1 MPRLISH
8 HTPHR
13 QSRRPR
19 RGLNRPARARPVAD
33 AAALYCVQQK
43 VLSLADCDD
52 RLWWHPYSH
61 GTLLVTMSF
70 VSACQIR
77 TGASVTCAPVR
88 KASDGMLLSGVP
100 IPGCRSPLPLG
111 PTFAFQI
118 GLGLANRRRREGH
131 WQPTSVT
138 ALGGILVGDGRVAAG
153 VSELGPAMSDGE
165 SGFPANYSRSGPTII
180 RDYSRRPR
188 RGRAHAPDYGA
199 AEPGLRSH
207 WPRIKVG
214 SGNLN
219 RGRRQLKPGPE
230 AT

>member
-1 MPRLISH
+1 MLRVVCFGMPNTDWRQCDVRASAKGVRWHAALGRARTRLPLSSATWAHFCI
-8 HTPHR
+8 PN
-13 QSRRPR
+13 RPR
-19 RGLNRPARARPVAD
+19 
-33 AAALYCVQQK
+33 
-43 VLSLADCDD
+43 
-52 RLWWHPYSH
+52 
-61 GTLLVTMSF
+61 
-70 VSACQIR
+70 ACQPPLA
-77 TGASVTCAPVR
+77 GGPLAA
-88 KASDGMLLSGVP
+88 DLSN
-100 IPGCRSPLPLG
+100 C
-111 PTFAFQI
+111 T
-118 GLGLANRRRREGH
+118 RRI
-131 WQPTSVT
+131 S
-138 ALGGILVGDGRVAAG
+138 VGDGRVAAG

>member
-1 MPRLISH
+1 VTAGWAVVVSPPPGLC
-8 HTPHR
+8 
-13 QSRRPR
+13 SRR
-19 RGLNRPARARPVAD
+19 
-33 AAALYCVQQK
+33 C
-43 VLSLADCDD
+43 LS
-52 RLWWHPYSH
+52 
-61 GTLLVTMSF
+61 
-70 VSACQIR
+70 VSGCR
-77 TGASVTCAPVR
+77 MRCGASVTCAPLR
-88 KASDGMLLSGVP
+88 RRQMACCSRACPYPAAALL
-100 IPGCRSPLPLG
+100 CHLG
-111 PTFAFQI
+111 PLLHFKKSASGCCQPPPA
-118 GLGLANRRRREGH
+118 GGPLAADLSNCTRRI
-131 WQPTSVT
+131 S
-138 ALGGILVGDGRVAAG
+138 VGDGRVAAG

>member
-1 MPRLISH
+1 
-8 HTPHR
+8 
-13 QSRRPR
+13 
-19 RGLNRPARARPVAD
+19 
-33 AAALYCVQQK
+33 
-43 VLSLADCDD
+43 
-52 RLWWHPYSH
+52 
-61 GTLLVTMSF
+61 MSF

-219 RGRRQLKPGPE
+219 RGRRQLKPGPRTWTK
-230 AT
+230 ANSPL

>member
-1 MPRLISH
+1 
-8 HTPHR
+8 
-13 QSRRPR
+13 
-19 RGLNRPARARPVAD
+19 
-33 AAALYCVQQK
+33 
-43 VLSLADCDD
+43 
-52 RLWWHPYSH
+52 
-61 GTLLVTMSF
+61 
-70 VSACQIR
+70 
-77 TGASVTCAPVR
+77 
-88 KASDGMLLSGVP
+88 MLLSGVP

-219 RGRRQLKPGPE
+219 RGRRQLKVLNRGQRGLHADIAHQSLMVGPLTVGVPHVCASRRTAE
-230 AT
+230 RLVVVCLELLGAQSAVVPQ

>member
-1 MPRLISH
+1 MTTGWAVVASLQPRDFARDMLVCFGMPN
-8 HTPHR
+8 TDWR
-13 QSRRPR
+13 QCDVRASAKGRQMACCSRACSYP
-19 RGLNRPARARPVAD
+19 
-33 AAALYCVQQK
+33 AAAL
-43 VLSLADCDD
+43 L
-52 RLWWHPYSH
+52 
-61 GTLLVTMSF
+61 
-70 VSACQIR
+70 CQF
-77 TGASVTCAPVR
+77 
-88 KASDGMLLSGVP
+88 
-100 IPGCRSPLPLG
+100 G
-111 PTFAFQI
+111 PTSAFQI

-153 VSELGPAMSDGE
+153 VLGPAMSDGE

-188 RGRAHAPDYGA
+188 RGRAHTPDYGA

>member
-8 HTPHR
+8 HTSLR
-13 QSRRPR
+13 RSRTPR
-19 RGLNRPARARPVAD
+19 RRSESARLCAPRGGCCRFVMRSAGSSH
-33 AAALYCVQQK
+33 QQT
-43 VLSLADCDD
+43 CDD

-61 GTLLVTMSF
+61 GTLLLAMSF
-70 VSACQIR
+70 VSVCQIR

-138 ALGGILVGDGRVAAG
+138 ALGGVLVGDGRVAAG

-165 SGFPANYSRSGPTII
+165 SGFPANYSRPGPTII

-188 RGRAHAPDYGA
+188 RGRAHAPEYGGSA
-199 AEPGLRSH
+199 PGLS
-207 WPRIKVG
+207 PRC
-214 SGNLN
+214 
-219 RGRRQLKPGPE
+219 E
-230 AT
+230 AG

>member
-1 MPRLISH
+1 MPVCFGMPNTDWRQCDVRASAKGVRWHAALGRAHTRLPLSSATWAHFCI
-8 HTPHR
+8 PN
-13 QSRRPR
+13 RPR
-19 RGLNRPARARPVAD
+19 
-33 AAALYCVQQK
+33 
-43 VLSLADCDD
+43 
-52 RLWWHPYSH
+52 
-61 GTLLVTMSF
+61 
-70 VSACQIR
+70 ACQPPPA
-77 TGASVTCAPVR
+77 GGPLAA
-88 KASDGMLLSGVP
+88 DLSN
-100 IPGCRSPLPLG
+100 C
-111 PTFAFQI
+111 T
-118 GLGLANRRRREGH
+118 RRI
-131 WQPTSVT
+131 S
-138 ALGGILVGDGRVAAG
+138 VGDGRVAAG

-214 SGNLN
+214 SGTLN

>member
-1 MPRLISH
+1 MLRVVCFGMPNTDWRQCDVRASAKGVRWHAALGRAHTRLPLSSATWAHFCI
-8 HTPHR
+8 PN
-13 QSRRPR
+13 RPR
-19 RGLNRPARARPVAD
+19 
-33 AAALYCVQQK
+33 
-43 VLSLADCDD
+43 
-52 RLWWHPYSH
+52 
-61 GTLLVTMSF
+61 
-70 VSACQIR
+70 ACQPPPA
-77 TGASVTCAPVR
+77 GGPLAA
-88 KASDGMLLSGVP
+88 DLSN
-100 IPGCRSPLPLG
+100 C
-111 PTFAFQI
+111 T
-118 GLGLANRRRREGH
+118 RRI
-131 WQPTSVT
+131 S
-138 ALGGILVGDGRVAAG
+138 VGDGRVAAG

>member
-1 MPRLISH
+1 MLRVVCFGMPNTDWRQCDVRASAKGVRWHAALGRA
-8 HTPHR
+8 HTRMPLSSATWAHFCIPN
-13 QSRRPR
+13 RPR
-19 RGLNRPARARPVAD
+19 
-33 AAALYCVQQK
+33 
-43 VLSLADCDD
+43 
-52 RLWWHPYSH
+52 
-61 GTLLVTMSF
+61 
-70 VSACQIR
+70 ACQPPPA
-77 TGASVTCAPVR
+77 G
-88 KASDGMLLSGVP
+88 
-100 IPGCRSPLPLG
+100 G
-111 PTFAFQI
+111 PRQ
-118 GLGLANRRRREGH
+118 L
-131 WQPTSVT
+131 TSVT

-165 SGFPANYSRSGPTII
+165 SGFPANYSRSGPIII

-219 RGRRQLKPGPE
+219 RGQRQLKPGPE

>member
-1 MPRLISH
+1 MLRVVCFGMPNTDWRQCDVRASAKGVRWHAALGRAHTRLPLSSATWAHFCIS
-8 HTPHR
+8 R
-13 QSRRPR
+13 NRPR
-19 RGLNRPARARPVAD
+19 AV
-33 AAALYCVQQK
+33 
-43 VLSLADCDD
+43 
-52 RLWWHPYSH
+52 
-61 GTLLVTMSF
+61 
-70 VSACQIR
+70 
-77 TGASVTCAPVR
+77 
-88 KASDGMLLSGVP
+88 
-100 IPGCRSPLPLG
+100 
-111 PTFAFQI
+111 
-118 GLGLANRRRREGH
+118 ANRRRREGH

>member
-8 HTPHR
+8 HTSLRRSRTPR
-13 QSRRPR
+13 RRPGSESAR
-19 RGLNRPARARPVAD
+19 LCAPRGGCCRFVMRSAGPYR
-33 AAALYCVQQK
+33 QQT
-43 VLSLADCDD
+43 CDD
-52 RLWWHPYSH
+52 RLGCGGIPTA
-61 GTLLVTMSF
+61 GTLLEAMLVCFGMPNA
-70 VSACQIR
+70 VWRQCD
-77 TGASVTCAPVR
+77 VR
-88 KASDGMLLSGVP
+88 ATAKASDGMLLSGVP

-199 AEPGLRSH
+199 AAPGLR
-207 WPRIKVG
+207 PR
-214 SGNLN
+214 
-219 RGRRQLKPGPE
+219 
-230 AT
+230 